1 MPAVGRWHRWSARA
15 VIVGLTATGTLRAMA
30 DDDDTTADDTTADDT
45 TTDDR
50 AIGDHDGAT
59 AAGTPDRH
67 ERVMRAALL
76 FQLDQDDADALDDLL
91 AIYDETTAPDG
102 TTAPDAPAAH
112 DHDRLRAAA
121 RLLARP
127 DVADAFFNDAV
138 GLDADRA
145 RDAEPVARAMRAA
158 TDEPETSKRN
168 ASARA
173 AAAWFLAQCLHAQA
187 RTVEVEPVLDD
198 ALAADAGYR
207 PALELAA
214 HYASDRGD
222 ARKAMS
228 LARRAGVPDNDSWV
242 QMLSSM
248 LPRQRTDLG
257 RNDPCFCGS
266 GRKYKQCHLNDPSTG
281 LEQRAEWLYEK
292 GVDHLQDSHWQ
303 HRLVEVGDALL
314 GIEST
319 TFESM
324 NFAMTDAV
332 VADLVFMYD
341 GAWDDF
347 VATRG
352 VLLPDDERV
361 LAGQWATTARDV
373 YEVTAITPGK
383 SVTVRKADT
392 DTDTDTDTTPSAI
405 TTTTTTEP
413 GDIVVHEVAYSRTAR
428 IGDVVFAR
436 ITPVG
441 DTMQFFG
448 GLVPVFGP
456 VHRRELAEL
465 VASRPDGVAVAT
477 LLHGWQATP
486 HRVTNAEGED
496 VAFTTTTFRVDDVQT
511 VMVALDG
518 RDELVRA
525 DVIEGRTEEAGRA
538 NDDDHDHD
546 HDNRLD
552 LPSAFGDLPD
562 RDDPTVVARWSEH
575 VSIKGADWIRGTI
588 TLHDDRLVLRANSD
602 ERNAHLRALL
612 DEVTPG
618 AVVIDETRQTVD
630 PDDLSL
636 P

>member
-1 MPAVGRWHRWSARA
+1 

-30 DDDDTTADDTTADDT
+30 EDDDTTADTGNADTGDIGDTGNADTANTAGDATGDDT
-45 TTDDR
+45 
-50 AIGDHDGAT
+50 AIGDHDVAT

-76 FQLDQDDADALDDLL
+76 FQLDQADADALDDLL
-91 AIYDETTAPDG
+91 AIYDETTA
-102 TTAPDAPAAH
+102 H
-112 DHDRLRAAA
+112 DDDQLRAAA

-145 RDAEPVARAMRAA
+145 RAAEPVARAMRAA
-158 TDEPETSKRN
+158 TDEPTTSKRN

-173 AAAWFLAQCLHAQA
+173 AAAWFLAQCLHTQG
-187 RTVEVEPVLDD
+187 RTAEVEPVLDD

-266 GRKYKQCHLNDPSTG
+266 GRKYKQCHLNDPSTS
-281 LEQRAEWLYEK
+281 LHQRAGWLYEK
-292 GVDHLQDSHWQ
+292 GIDHVQDSHWQ
-303 HRLVEVGDALL
+303 HRLVEVGDSLL
-314 GIEST
+314 GLETT
-319 TFESM
+319 TFDSM

-347 VATRG
+347 VSTRG

-361 LAGQWATTARDV
+361 LAEQWATTARDV
-373 YEVTAITPGK
+373 YEVTAITPGE
-383 SVTVRKADT
+383 SVTVRKANTKADT
-392 DTDTDTDTTPSAI
+392 DIDADTTTTTQRAI

-436 ITPVG
+436 IAPVG

-456 VHRRELAEL
+456 VHRHELAEL
-465 VASRPDGVAVAT
+465 LAARPDGVAVAT
-477 LLHGWQATP
+477 LLHGWEATP
-486 HRVTNAEGED
+486 RRVTNAEGED

-525 DVIEGRTEEAGRA
+525 DVIEGSTEEADRA
-538 NDDDHDHD
+538 NDDDHG

-562 RDDPTVVARWSEH
+562 SDDPTVVARWSEH
-575 VSIKGADWIRGTI
+575 VSIKGADWIRGTF

-602 ERNAHLRALL
+602 ERNARLRALL
-612 DEVTPG
+612 DEVIPG
-618 AVVIDETRQTVD
+618 AAVIDETRQTVD